1 MVMRTATTKAQAAKN
16 AEQGNTITSAQTRS
30 YNGLRA
36 AVGLSSR
43 VRVP

>member
-1 MVMRTATTKAQAAKN
+1 MRTATTKAQAAK
-16 AEQGNTITSAQTRS
+16 AEQGNKITSVQTRS

-36 AVGLSSR
+36 TVGLSSR